1 MGSMRKWKRRLKC
14 GLALALAAALV
25 GSNADSL
32 MLSAF
37 AEESTYQEDSVPAGE
52 EDGTEKGEEVSGGGT
67 AGRGC
72 RSGGGGWKRDESAGR
87 RRGEGSFA
95 GV

>member
-52 EDGTEKGEEVSGGGT
+52 EDGTEKGEEVSGGGHCRKRLQIRWRRME
-67 AGRGC
+67 AGRIC
-72 RSGGGGWKRDESAGR
+72 RKKTG
-87 RRGEGSFA
+87 
-95 GV
+95 